1 MDPNIKQVVI
11 KCPEG
16 YEVDYENSTFEC
28 IKFKPIKNELP
39 KTWEEFCKLYPAKE
53 GEAYLNNAGKVSR
66 FSSGYR
72 DFLTDKNVLPSEGL
86 AEAMLALC
94 QLIQLRDC
102 YNDGWEPDW
111 ANSSVKKYC
120 IYPNAGSITTGALK
134 TVNEVLFF
142 KTEELIDKFLK
153 NFRDLIEVA
162 KPLL

>member
-1 MDPNIKQVVI
+1 MDKEVKIIP
-11 KCPEG
+11 PEG
-16 YEVDYENSTFEC
+16 YEVDKEHSTFKC
-28 IKFKPIKNELP
+28 IKFKPIKPLLP
-39 KTWEEFCKLYPAKE
+39 TTWEEFCITKLVEE
-53 GEAYLNNAGKVSR
+53 GEAYVCSDCAINQLSVKQRRVPCR
-66 FSSGYR
+66 
-72 DFLTDKNVLPSEGL
+72 DKNILPSKQY

-94 QLIQLRDC
+94 QLIQLRDY

-134 TVNEVLFF
+134 TANEALFF
-142 KTEELIDKFLK
+142 KTEELMNKFLK